1 MKTLKFLA
9 LGLAFAAG
17 QSLFSAEPDTV
28 ALTPVTQHETATV
41 KKKHTLE
48 FTVNVQLPAD
58 EDSRLYAPVRSWA
71 MGLLFGQ
78 TGLTPDDTTG
88 SAGEV
93 AERMAKAYV
102 KRGKAEIADL
112 AKMARR
118 DGTDSRFN
126 YAFDLSVQ
134 RVYETRRFIT
144 FVAETYNYAG
154 GAHGVQTRV
163 YATFV
168 KASGHRL
175 TWDDIILPKRKAKF
189 CGLVTDGLQDFFG
202 VKGFAA
208 LKERLLVEGKVSR
221 TSFPLPKNGPGLL
234 EDGLRVQYEA
244 YEIAPYAAGQPLS
257 VVPYSAMRG
266 VWSKMGVS
274 IWR

>member
-17 QSLFSAEPDTV
+17 QSLFAAEPDTV

-93 AERMAKAYV
+93 AERMAKTYV

-144 FVAETYNYAG
+144 FVAETY
-154 GAHGVQTRV
+154 
-163 YATFV
+163 
-168 KASGHRL
+168 
-175 TWDDIILPKRKAKF
+175 
-189 CGLVTDGLQDFFG
+189 GLVTDGLQDFFG

-257 VVPYSAMRG
+257 VVPYSAMCG